1 MSDSAEQE
9 LDTRQGTWSLR
20 TDAVAP
26 VAGGGG
32 DHPRVD
38 AATARAARA
47 FLRLIEGRYPVR
59 EVLLF
64 GSRARGTHH
73 AGSDADFA
81 VVLAGE
87 CGARGRVSGEMA
99 EIAFDVLMETD
110 ILVQAVPLWEGELR
124 QPERFSN
131 PALLASIRR
140 DGLRL

>member
-1 MSDSAEQE
+1 MTAITEQASA
-9 LDTRQGTWSLR
+9 
-20 TDAVAP
+20 AP
-26 VAGGGG
+26 VAGR
-32 DHPRVD
+32 PVVN
-38 AATARAARA
+38 AATTRAVHA
-47 FLRLIEGRYPVR
+47 FLRQIAGRYPVR

-73 AGSDADFA
+73 ADSDADLA

-87 CGARGRVSGEMA
+87 SGARSRISGEMA

-131 PALLASIRR
+131 PALLANIRR